1 MKNYLAP
8 PIYLDD
14 LRGVNCD
21 KIPFDSEH
29 HGETGARK
37 YLAGA
42 ESEDLQDGIS
52 RGGTE
57 TGDPAD
63 RPPKKGFGLTAPAA
77 DARLASN
84 F

>member
-1 MKNYLAP
+1 MS
-8 PIYLDD
+8 
-14 LRGVNCD
+14 VNSD

-42 ESEDLQDGIS
+42 KSEDWYLTGAAREDLQDGIS

-57 TGDPAD
+57 TGDAAD
-63 RPPKKGFGLTAPAA
+63 RPPTKGFGLTAPAG
-77 DARLASN
+77 DARLQTN

>member
-1 MKNYLAP
+1 M
-8 PIYLDD
+8 
-14 LRGVNCD
+14 GVNND

-42 ESEDLQDGIS
+42 ASADLYLAGAAREDLQDGIS

-63 RPPKKGFGLTAPAA
+63 RPPKKGFGLTAPAT
-77 DARLASN
+77 DTRLSSN

>member
-1 MKNYLAP
+1 M
-8 PIYLDD
+8 
-14 LRGVNCD
+14 GVNSD

-42 ESEDLQDGIS
+42 ASEDLYLAGAAREDLQDGIS

-77 DARLASN
+77 DTRLSSN

>member
-1 MKNYLAP
+1 MSVEQRPSA
-8 PIYLDD
+8 
-14 LRGVNCD
+14 
-21 KIPFDSEH
+21 FDSEH

-37 YLAGA
+37 YLAGTA
-42 ESEDLQDGIS
+42 SEDWYLAGAAREDLQDGIS

-63 RPPKKGFGLTAPAA
+63 RPPTKGFGLTAPAGHA
-77 DARLASN
+77 HLQSN

>member
-1 MKNYLAP
+1 MPETEEPAM
-8 PIYLDD
+8 
-14 LRGVNCD
+14 GVNSD

-42 ESEDLQDGIS
+42 ASEDLYLAGAAHEDLQDGIS

-57 TGDPAD
+57 TGDSAD
-63 RPPKKGFGLTAPAA
+63 RPPKKGFGLTAPAT
-77 DARLASN
+77 DI
-84 F
+84 

>member
-1 MKNYLAP
+1 M
-8 PIYLDD
+8 
-14 LRGVNCD
+14 GVNSD
-21 KIPFDSEH
+21 KIPFDSVH

-42 ESEDLQDGIS
+42 ASEDWYLVGAAREDLQDGIS

-57 TGDPAD
+57 TGDPSD
-63 RPPKKGFGLTAPAA
+63 RPQKKGFGLTAPAA
-77 DARLASN
+77 DAQLPSN